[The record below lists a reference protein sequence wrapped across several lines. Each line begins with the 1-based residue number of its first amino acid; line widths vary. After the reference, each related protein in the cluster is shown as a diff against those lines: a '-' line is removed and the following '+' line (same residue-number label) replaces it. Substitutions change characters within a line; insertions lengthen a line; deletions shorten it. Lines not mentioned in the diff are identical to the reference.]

1 MDKSHVIE
9 LFMLRTGASKEIAN
23 EYLECCN
30 GVLHT
35 ALVIFLADLNEGKVK
50 L

>member
-1 MDKSHVIE
+1 MDKLQVIE
-9 LFMLRTGASKEIAN
+9 LFMFRTGASKEIAN
-23 EYLECCN
+23 EYLERCD

-35 ALVIFLADLNEGKVK
+35 ALVIYRADLNEGKVK